1 MIPWHA
7 INDDSVRLSQETYQL
22 MIIIIIIIIAIA
34 IDKAAI

>member
-7 INDDSVRLSQETYQL
+7 INDDSVRSSQETYQL
-22 MIIIIIIIIAIA
+22 MIIIIIIIAIA